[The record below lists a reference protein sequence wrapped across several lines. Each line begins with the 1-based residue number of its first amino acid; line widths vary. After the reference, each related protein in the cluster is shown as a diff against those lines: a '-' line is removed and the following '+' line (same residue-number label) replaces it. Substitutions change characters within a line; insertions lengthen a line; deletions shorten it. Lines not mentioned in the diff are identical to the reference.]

1 MDEVER
7 IIERLRSD
15 IDAGRPTE
23 EVFQDLLPHLGQNR
37 ERATSVAE
45 SLATIPHVEAA
56 KLLQRMWEVSEEKV
70 VRKTIKRSLYRL
82 KSKGISVGEVSVD
95 KGRPILRPL
104 QTDSPKGFGGG
115 IDPLG
120 QRLLLLAIPHPGR
133 GWVLLEGVV
142 SDTKE
147 LVSFSGGE
155 VGRKGLKTLLKEV
168 QKGGPS
174 PMVEMEPS
182 YVAFLFVEAYR
193 QTLQQGG
200 TSPQAYFGFKTEIEN
215 LKKDYARPLIYSF
228 LRSDEVTEGDR
239 FRSRAGELL
248 KVDLFADWR
257 IDEDLIRPYAEAV
270 QGAETSKIVLTQIQ
284 KEARFQEIYQKALS
298 ELFSGDRREV
308 YKRRLEEMAYVLLK
322 RGKEEEA
329 KICVAVALDL
339 EKPLT
344 PFQPN
349 PFLSQWVT
357 RSIATLLAEDRERKG
372 QEPSLI
378 IRP

>member
-7 IIERLRSD
+7 IIEWLRSD

-23 EVFQDLLPHLGQNR
+23 EVFQDLLPHLGKSR
-37 ERATSVAE
+37 EVATSVAE
-45 SLATIPHVEAA
+45 SLATIPHVETA
-56 KLLQRMWEVSEEKV
+56 KLLQRIWEVSEEKAF
-70 VRKTIKRSLYRL
+70 RKTIKRSLYRL
-82 KSKGISVGEVSVD
+82 KSKGISAGEVSVD

-104 QTDSPKGFGGG
+104 QTDSPKGFGGR

-133 GWVLLEGVV
+133 GWTLLEGLV
-142 SDTKE
+142 SDTKG

-155 VGRKGLKTLLKEV
+155 VGRKGMKTLLKEV
-168 QKGGPS
+168 QKDSS

-193 QTLQQGG
+193 QPLQQGG
-200 TSPQAYFGFKTEIEN
+200 TSPQAYLGFKTEIEN
-215 LKKDYARPLIYSF
+215 LKKEYARPLIYSF
-228 LRSDEVTEGDR
+228 LRTDEVTEGDR
-239 FRSRAGELL
+239 FLRRAGELL
-248 KVDLFADWR
+248 KVDLFAGWR
-257 IDEDLIRPYAEAV
+257 IDEDLIRPYAEAL

-322 RGKEEEA
+322 RRKEEEA
-329 KICVAVALDL
+329 RICVAVAVDL

-349 PFLSQWVT
+349 PFLSQLVT
-357 RSIATLLAEDRERKG
+357 RSISTLLAEDRERKG

>member
-15 IDAGRPTE
+15 INAGRPTE
-23 EVFQDLLPHLGQNR
+23 EVFQDLLPHLGQSR

-82 KSKGISVGEVSVD
+82 KSKGISAGEVSVD
-95 KGRPILRPL
+95 RGRPILRPL
-104 QTDSPKGFGGG
+104 QTDSPKGFGGR
-115 IDPLG
+115 IDPFG

-133 GWVLLEGVV
+133 GWALLEGVV
-142 SDTKE
+142 SDTKG

-228 LRSDEVTEGDR
+228 LRSDEVTEEDR

-329 KICVAVALDL
+329 KICLSVAVDL

>member
-7 IIERLRSD
+7 IVEQLRSE
-15 IDAGRPTE
+15 IDKGRATE
-23 EVFQDLLPHLGQNR
+23 ELFQDLLPHLGKGR
-37 ERATSVAE
+37 EIATSVAE
-45 SLATIPHVEAA
+45 LLATVPHVEAA
-56 KLLQRMWEVSEEKV
+56 KLLQRMWEASEEKA

-82 KSKGISVGEVSVD
+82 KSKGISAGEGTLD
-95 KGRPILRPL
+95 KGKPILRPL
-104 QTDSPKGFGGG
+104 QMDSPKGFGGG

-133 GWVLLEGVV
+133 GWTLLEGVA
-142 SDTKE
+142 SDTKG

-168 QKGGPS
+168 QKGGPT

-182 YVAFLFVEAYR
+182 YVALLFVEAYQR
-193 QTLQQGG
+193 TLQQGG
-200 TSPQAYFGFKTEIEN
+200 TSPQTYLGFKTEIEN
-215 LKKDYARPLIYSF
+215 LKREYARPLIYVS
-228 LRSDEVTEGDR
+228 LSVDEAIEGDR
-239 FRSRAGELL
+239 FLRRGGELL

-257 IDEDLIRPYAEAV
+257 IEDDLVRPYAEEV
-270 QGAETSKIVLTQIQ
+270 QEAETSKIVLTQIQ

-298 ELFSGDRREV
+298 ELFSGDRRKV
-308 YKRRLEEMAYVLLK
+308 YKRRLEEMAYILLK

-329 KICVAVALDL
+329 KICIAVALDL
-339 EKPLT
+339 EKPLAA
-344 PFQPN
+344 FQPSA
-349 PFLSQWVT
+349 FLLQLVA
-357 RSIATLLAEDRERKG
+357 RSVSILLAEERERKG

>member
-15 IDAGRPTE
+15 IDTGRPTE
-23 EVFQDLLPHLGQNR
+23 EIFQDLLPHLGKGR
-37 ERATSVAE
+37 ELATSVAE

-56 KLLQRMWEVSEEKV
+56 KLLQRMWEVSEEKAF
-70 VRKTIKRSLYRL
+70 RKAIKRSLYRL
-82 KSKGISVGEVSVD
+82 KSKGISAGEGSVD
-95 KGRPILRPL
+95 RGRPILHPL

-133 GWVLLEGVV
+133 GWALLEGGV
-142 SDTKE
+142 SDTKG

-155 VGRKGLKTLLKEV
+155 VGRKGLKTFLKEV
-168 QKGGPS
+168 QKGDSP
-174 PMVEMEPS
+174 PMVEMEAS

-200 TSPQAYFGFKTEIEN
+200 TSPQAYLGFKTEIEN
-215 LKKDYARPLIYSF
+215 LKKEYGRPLIYSS
-228 LRSDEVTEGDR
+228 LRVDEVTEGDQFLR
-239 FRSRAGELL
+239 RAGELL
-248 KVDLFADWR
+248 KVDLLAGWR
-257 IDEDLIRPYAEAV
+257 IDEDLIRPYAEAL

-298 ELFSGDRREV
+298 ELFSGDRRKV

-329 KICVAVALDL
+329 KICLSVAVDL
-339 EKPLT
+339 ERPFT

-349 PFLSQWVT
+349 PFLFQLVA
-357 RSIATLLAEDRERKG
+357 RSISILLAEDRERKG

-378 IRP
+378 IQP